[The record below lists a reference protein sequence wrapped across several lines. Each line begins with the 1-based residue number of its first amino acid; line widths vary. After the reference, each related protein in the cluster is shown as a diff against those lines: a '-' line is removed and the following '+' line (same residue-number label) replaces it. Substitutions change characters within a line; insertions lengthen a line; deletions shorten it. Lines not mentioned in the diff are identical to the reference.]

1 MDWVYLSSFL
11 NFSFLSKMFSKACE
25 YAIKATIYIAKQSQH
40 DQRVNVKEVAEAVNA
55 PVAFTAKI
63 LQQLCRANILESV
76 RGKQGGFIF
85 TESHQKKV
93 KIFDVIHLI
102 DGNGIFTNCGL
113 GLHQCSSENP
123 CPVHDDFKLVREN
136 LAMMTQKYSFFDL
149 AQRTEHGL
157 AWLK

>member
-1 MDWVYLSSFL
+1 
-11 NFSFLSKMFSKACE
+11 MFSKACE

-85 TESHQKKV
+85 TESHQKMV
-93 KIFDVIHLI
+93 KIFDVVHLI

-123 CPVHDDFKLVREN
+123 CPVHDDFKQVREN